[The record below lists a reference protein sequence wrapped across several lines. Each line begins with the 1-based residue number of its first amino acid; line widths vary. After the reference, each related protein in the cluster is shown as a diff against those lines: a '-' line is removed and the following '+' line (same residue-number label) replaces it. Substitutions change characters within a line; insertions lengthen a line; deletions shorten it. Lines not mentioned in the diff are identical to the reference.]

1 MMERVLSWAL
11 GLTLAVLL
19 LVVAFLQM
27 SGPLPN
33 PIFGMIALKSHI
45 SLFEP
50 VGRYLVAMVEAIA
63 LIGVVYPRT
72 RSYGALLSLLVALGA
87 IVLHLSPWLG
97 VQLAQ
102 GPAVSQALAQGRSAA
117 EIAAMGLPTD
127 KGGMFLLALAIAVLS
142 AGSMFVE
149 KAKVRALSV
158 KKVKKPIGAF
168 A

>member
-27 SGPLPN
+27 SGPVPN
-33 PIFGMIALKSHI
+33 PIFGIIALRSHI
-45 SLFEP
+45 ALFEP
-50 VGRYLVAMVEAIA
+50 FGRYLVMAVEVVA
-63 LIGVVYPRT
+63 LAGVVYPRT
-72 RSYGALLSLLVALGA
+72 RSLGALLALVVALGA
-87 IVLHLSPWLG
+87 IALHLSPWLG

-102 GPAVSQALAQGRSAA
+102 GPAISPALAQGRSAA
-117 EIAAMGLPTD
+117 DIAAMDLPTD

-149 KAKVRALSV
+149 KAKIRALSG
-158 KKVKKPIGAF
+158 KKAKKPIGAF